1 MNDRN
6 WFQVERSLWPAEE
19 GVAVAVLLMASAVGV
34 AAQPPIQAPVLKW
47 QHAGCY
53 SSWCETGWYAS
64 PAVADLDGDG
74 SVEVIASAYSI
85 VVLDGATGALRWRMA
100 SGHDRSEPDGSS
112 VGRTW
117 PGIVVA
123 DIDDDGL
130 LEIATAH
137 GAGWVSVYNHLGYFE
152 SGWPQ
157 RPTTGEL
164 RGLVVAD
171 LDSDK
176 TMEIIV
182 GGAIGSSTN
191 TWVLEHDGA
200 WRSGWPRVGSGE
212 GYAWGTYNDNT
223 AVADLDGDGDSEVVV
238 PSDVHYVC
246 AYEDNGNP
254 LPTHS
259 DYEGK
264 VWGEVGAW
272 ESPAIELRGW
282 GTCNGSD
289 GRAERNRTN
298 FAHGPAAIAD
308 MNGDGTLEVIAAGNT
323 YDCAMS
329 PYKSLYSGVFV
340 FNRDRSRFTGSGF
353 DWTTVPLD
361 TGAPL
366 SEDYGEIESAH
377 PNPVVVDL
385 DGDGLKEILFP
396 SYDGRMHAF
405 WLDKSEHGSWPFSI
419 YNPAEGFYRFA
430 TEPVVADLNG
440 DGRAEVVFASWV
452 EKGTGETGKLHI
464 LSDQGVPIHEID
476 LPGAYGSPDWNGAL
490 AAPTLDD
497 LDGDPDLEV
506 ILNTA
511 HSGFV
516 AYDLP
521 GTAGARVLWSTGRG
535 GYRRAGVAEGA
546 MIFAD
551 GFESGDTAAWSTTIP

>member
-1 MNDRN
+1 MDYFNR
-6 WFQVERSLWPAEE
+6 FEIERFLRRTA
-19 GVAVAVLLMASAVGV
+19 GTVGALVLLAASEAGV
-34 AAQPPIQAPVLKW
+34 VAQPSIQAPVLKW
-47 QHAGCY
+47 QYAGCY

-64 PAVADLDGDG
+64 PAVIDLDGDG

-85 VVLDGATGALRWRMA
+85 VVLDGATGALQWRMA
-100 SGHDRSEPDGSS
+100 SGHDRSEPGASS

-130 LEIATAH
+130 PEIATAH
-137 GAGWVSVYNHLGYFE
+137 SAGWVSVYDHQGYFE
-152 SGWPQ
+152 SGWPK
-157 RPTTGEL
+157 RPTTNEL

-171 LDSDK
+171 LDGDD

-191 TWVLEHDGA
+191 TWVLEHNGTS
-200 WRSGWPRVGSGE
+200 RPGWPRVGGGA
-212 GYAWGTYNDNT
+212 GYAWGTYNDNA
-223 AVADLDGDGDSEVVV
+223 AVADLDGDGNSEVVA
-238 PSDVHYVC
+238 PSDVHYIC
-246 AYEDNGNP
+246 AYQDNGTP

-259 DYEGK
+259 DYGAK
-264 VWGEVGAW
+264 VWGEVGVW

-282 GTCNGSD
+282 GRCDTSY

-298 FAHGPAAIAD
+298 FADGPAAIAD
-308 MNGDGTLEVIAAGNT
+308 MDDNGSLEIIAAGNT

-329 PYKSLYSGVFV
+329 PYKSLYSGVFI

-361 TGAPL
+361 TGAPI
-366 SEDYGEIESAH
+366 SENYNVIESAH

-385 DGDGLKEILFP
+385 DGDDLKEILFP

-405 WLDKSEHGSWPFSI
+405 WLDKTEHGSWPFPI
-419 YNPAEGFYRFA
+419 HNPAEGFYRFA

-440 DGRAEVVFASWV
+440 DGRAEVIFASWV
-452 EKGTGETGKLHI
+452 EKGTDETGKLHI

-490 AAPTLDD
+490 AAPTLDN
-497 LDGDPDLEV
+497 LDSDPDLEIV
-506 ILNTA
+506 LNTA

-535 GYRRAGVAEGA
+535 GYRRAGVAERGL
-546 MIFAD
+546 IFTD
-551 GFESGDTAAWSTTIP
+551 GFESGDTTAWTNTIP